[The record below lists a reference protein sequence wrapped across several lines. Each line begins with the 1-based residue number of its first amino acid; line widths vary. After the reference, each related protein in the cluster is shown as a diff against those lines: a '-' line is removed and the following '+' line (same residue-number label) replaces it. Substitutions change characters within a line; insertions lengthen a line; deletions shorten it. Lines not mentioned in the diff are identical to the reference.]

1 MMIEIRGNDIEM
13 DGKKI
18 ARLFDLTSIQRQE
31 LQEAL
36 DKANDYEDDVEKA
49 FKDGKEDNE

>member
-36 DKANDYEDDVEKA
+36 DKANDYEDDVQKA

>member
-18 ARLFDLTSIQRQE
+18 ARLFDLTSIQRHE

-36 DKANDYEDDVEKA
+36 DKANDYEDDVQKA

>member
-1 MMIEIRGNDIEM
+1 MIEIRGNDIEM

-18 ARLFDLTSIQRQE
+18 ARLFDLTSIQRHE

-36 DKANDYEDDVEKA
+36 DKANDYEDDVQKA